1 MPYGIRNSET
11 QNRESGYR
19 DFSWC
24 GIFPL
29 DHLIMVRQV
38 GFLPTT
44 MGTWILPKQLH
55 TSASAP
61 DTGASTLDSIG
72 LSEACELLL
81 MRRSMRSRSRCYLR
95 EWKAGRLMRLRSGLM
110 YGISRGIFFTA
121 AWISSV
127 RAIRANP
134 SAMPDSARGGMTSG
148 ISGPTSGEGSS
159 QFDLQLS
166 FSKTS
171 RVISR
176 WDSRASSAIWM
187 SWVTAVRGE
196 YSARR
201 NAVRRIAGTECSSL
215 LPTPCANE
223 DSFRL
228 NGSSQQSK
236 TLEAMARRGELRT
249 AATGNVSS
257 VDCLSLEGANA
268 IMVNLNVTTAASGH
282 IHSTITQATDV
293 PIVER
298 VGQSGGRQQA
308 GPLNPSFVETMM
320 GLPIGW
326 TDCDSS
332 ETGLSQ
338 QPPL

>member
-1 MPYGIRNSET
+1 
-11 QNRESGYR
+11 
-19 DFSWC
+19 
-24 GIFPL
+24 
-29 DHLIMVRQV
+29 
-38 GFLPTT
+38 

-61 DTGASTLDSIG
+61 DTEASTLDSVE
-72 LSEACELLL
+72 LSRICELLL

-134 SAMPDSARGGMTSG
+134 SAMPDSARGEMTSD
-148 ISGPTSGEGSS
+148 ISGPTSGEGSN
-159 QFDLQLS
+159 QFDLPLS

-176 WDSRASSAIWM
+176 WDSPASSAIWM

-236 TLEAMARRGELRT
+236 TLEAMARRGELK
-249 AATGNVSS
+249 TG
-257 VDCLSLEGANA
+257 
-268 IMVNLNVTTAASGH
+268 TTS
-282 IHSTITQATDV
+282 
-293 PIVER
+293 
-298 VGQSGGRQQA
+298 QA
-308 GPLNPSFVETMM
+308 GPLNPLFVETMM

-332 ETGLSQ
+332 ETGSSQ

>member
-1 MPYGIRNSET
+1 M
-11 QNRESGYR
+11 
-19 DFSWC
+19 
-24 GIFPL
+24 
-29 DHLIMVRQV
+29 
-38 GFLPTT
+38 
-44 MGTWILPKQLH
+44 
-55 TSASAP
+55 
-61 DTGASTLDSIG
+61 DSVG

-81 MRRSMRSRSRCYLR
+81 MRRSTRSRSRCYLR
-95 EWKAGRLMRLRSGLM
+95 EWKMGRLMRLRSGLM

-127 RAIRANP
+127 RGIRASP
-134 SAMPDSARGGMTSG
+134 SAMRDSARETATSG

-159 QFDLQLS
+159 QFDLPLYS
-166 FSKTS
+166 SKTS
-171 RVISR
+171 RATSR
-176 WDSRASSAIWM
+176 WDSPASSAIWK
-187 SWVTAVRGE
+187 SWVTKQRGE

-201 NAVRRIAGTECSSL
+201 NAVRRIAGTESSSL

-249 AATGNVSS
+249 AATGNASN
-257 VDCLSLEGANA
+257 VDRLSLEGANA

-298 VGQSGGRQQA
+298 VGQSGGTQQA
-308 GPLNPSFVETMM
+308 GPLNPLFVEAMM

-326 TDCDSS
+326 TDCAYS
-332 ETGLSQ
+332 ETGSSPR
-338 QPPL
+338 PPLSPSEPCSEK